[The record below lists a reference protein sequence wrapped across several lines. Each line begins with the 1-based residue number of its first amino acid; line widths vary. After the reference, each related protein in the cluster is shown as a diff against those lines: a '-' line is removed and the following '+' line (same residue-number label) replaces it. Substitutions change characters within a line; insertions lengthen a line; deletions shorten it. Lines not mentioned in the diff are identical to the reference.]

1 MDVDIQNQ
9 KLEGE
14 LAMLAGII
22 QMAPSDSY
30 RTAGL
35 GCHLQENNTSEKK
48 KKRGLEIV
56 FSIPRFQVL
65 RLFKVNMAFYRE
77 FLPCHWNA

>member
-35 GCHLQENNTSEKK
+35 GCNLQENNTSEKK
-48 KKRGLEIV
+48 KKED
-56 FSIPRFQVL
+56 L
-65 RLFKVNMAFYRE
+65 RLFLASPDFRYYDFSK
-77 FLPCHWNA
+77 